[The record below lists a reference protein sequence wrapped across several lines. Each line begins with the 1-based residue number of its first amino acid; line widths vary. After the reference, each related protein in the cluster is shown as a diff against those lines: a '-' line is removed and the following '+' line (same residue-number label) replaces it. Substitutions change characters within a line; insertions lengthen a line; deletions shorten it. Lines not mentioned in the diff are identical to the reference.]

1 MSCYLAQQA
10 VSLDDVLLPPVYFW
24 KWPHDWSRYH
34 CVRQE
39 LRPGRREV
47 PPSPGIGWAASGL
60 GTRRVCL

>member
-34 CVRQE
+34 CKARARSSAQGGGRSLPPQE
-39 LRPGRREV
+39 
-47 PPSPGIGWAASGL
+47 
-60 GTRRVCL
+60 